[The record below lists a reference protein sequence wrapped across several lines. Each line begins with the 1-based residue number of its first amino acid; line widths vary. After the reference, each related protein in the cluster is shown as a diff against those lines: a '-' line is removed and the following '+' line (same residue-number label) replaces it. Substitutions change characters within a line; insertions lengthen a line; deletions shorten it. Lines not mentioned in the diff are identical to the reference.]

1 MVNIEEAALAF
12 ARECLGWADAKA
24 VYVHDPAGVP
34 RFVVCSP
41 NAAQDTLFDP
51 TDLVDVKAAAQKWCD
66 ARDLTFTIEPDAVG
80 GPSSAILSRVGKSG
94 AKSQLSRATDPRP
107 SHALLAA
114 CVLATRAL
122 RVE

>member
-1 MVNIEEAALAF
+1 MLKIEEAALAF

-51 TDLVDVKAAAQKWCD
+51 TDLMDVKAAAQKWCE
-66 ARDLTFTIEPDAVG
+66 AHDLTFSIEPDAAG
-80 GPSSAILSRVGKSG
+80 GHSAATLFREVPAGGK
-94 AKSQLSRATDPRP
+94 ARLSRASDPRP

-114 CVLATRAL
+114 CVLANRAL
-122 RVE
+122 RAE